1 MRIAFIVNNYPPN
14 IGGLE
19 LHVQALA
26 STLHEQGHEPLV
38 VALGDKTETRNDD
51 GVEVLVL
58 PQRFKIGGLLGFPHF
73 GTKRRLTRLLKAR
86 QIEVVSVHTRFFPMS
101 YLGWRAARSLRIP
114 VVHTE
119 HGSDHVA
126 SNSPLIWIGSRMVD
140 FTLGRAILRGADR
153 VLGVSEEVTAFVYR
167 LAKVKAEVFYNAI
180 LPVQRSSEPIVDRP
194 ERFVFVGRLV
204 PGKGWDTFLE
214 TVARLRAEGLNVT
227 GEVLGTGPDEVRARQ
242 MVSDLHLVEAVA
254 VRGRVSQ
261 PEVRAALRG
270 ATLVNP
276 TVLSEGFQTTLLEAI
291 AERGRVITYPIAGA
305 ETLRAEGEPVT
316 ISERRDVDSLCDTAR
331 VFLAAPPALARPELI
346 DEWTWPVRAQQFSR
360 VCSGL
365 TAS

>member
-26 STLHEQGHEPLV
+26 STLREQGHEPLV
-38 VALGDKTETRNDD
+38 VALGDTPETRNDD

-58 PQRFKIGGLLGFPHF
+58 PQRFKVGGLLGFPHF
-73 GTKRRLTRLLKAR
+73 GTKRRLKRLLKAR

-101 YLGWRAARSLRIP
+101 YLGWRAARSLHIP

-126 SNSPLIWIGSRMVD
+126 SDSPVIWLGSRMVD
-140 FTLGRAILRGADR
+140 FTLGRTVLRGADR
-153 VLGVSEEVTAFVYR
+153 VLGVSEEVTSFVYR
-167 LAKVKAEVFYNAI
+167 LARVRAEVFYNAI
-180 LPVQRSSEPIVDRP
+180 LPVPRSSEPLADRP
-194 ERFVFVGRLV
+194 GRFVFVGRLV
-204 PGKGWDTFLE
+204 PGKGWDTFLD
-214 TVARLRAEGLNVT
+214 AMAQLRAEGLDVT
-227 GEVLGTGPDEVRARQ
+227 GEVLGTGPDEDQARQ
-242 MVSDLHLVEAVA
+242 MVRDLHLENAVA

-276 TVLSEGFQTTLLEAI
+276 TILSEGFQTTLLEAI

-305 ETLRAEGEPVT
+305 ETLRAQGEPVSIT
-316 ISERRDVDSLCDTAR
+316 ERRDVDSLCDAAR
-331 VFLAAPPALARPELI
+331 AFLAAPPELARPELI
-346 DEWTWPVRAQQFSR
+346 DEWTWPVRAKQFIR
-360 VCSGL
+360 VCTSL
-365 TAS
+365 TAA